1 MKWMIRALINVMLK
15 RPILVIYDVTKL
27 CNQRCLMCNI
37 WKTTSQDMDLDVLE
51 KEVQKLKRFGVRY
64 VFIQGGEPLIRKDI
78 IAVIDL
84 FLKYHIKPTVISNGI
99 LLTRE
104 LAQEIANRRCN
115 LAISI
120 DSMDPALFA
129 KLRGAD
135 KLPQVIENIE
145 NISDLP
151 HKGNWSITTTIT
163 GLSRFSDVKK
173 IEEFAAK
180 HGFMYA
186 IRPYIFVRGV
196 AGKKNDELEY
206 QWKDVSEIFLYMSA
220 KALQNNF
227 LAYLVYQEH
236 IRYIKGE
243 GMPLCDAARYS
254 FLMTET
260 GVKSPCIE
268 FTDKTFSLDTFR
280 KDRKNF
286 CDQLEECNKNTP
298 CFYNDAREIGV
309 LWRKKWVILFNAPRV
324 IRQLMTYGNF
334 F

>member
-1 MKWMIRALINVMLK
+1 MIRALINLLLK
-15 RPILVIYDVTKL
+15 RPILAIYDVTKL

-37 WKTTSQDMDLDVLE
+37 WKTTSEDMDLVQLE
-51 KEVQKLKRFGVRY
+51 AEVKKLKHFGIRY
-64 VFIQGGEPLIRKDI
+64 VFIQGGEPLVRKDI
-78 IAVIDL
+78 IQVVDL
-84 FLKYHIKPTVISNGI
+84 FLKYRIKPTVITNGI
-99 LLTRE
+99 LLTE
-104 LAQEIANRRCN
+104 QLAGEIAKRCCN

-120 DSMDPALFA
+120 DSMDPVLFA

-135 KLPQVIENIE
+135 KLPQVLENIE
-145 NISDLP
+145 KISGME

-163 GLSRFSDVKK
+163 GLTKFSDVQNLEKY
-173 IEEFAAK
+173 AAD

-186 IRPYIFVRGV
+186 IRPYIFVKGV
-196 AGKKNDELEY
+196 AGKKDDELTY
-206 QWKDVSEIFLYMSA
+206 QWKDVAEIFLYMSA

-227 LAYLVYQEH
+227 LAYLIYQEH

-243 GMPLCDAARYS
+243 GMPMCDAARYS

-268 FTDKTFSLDTFR
+268 FTDHTFSLETFR
-280 KDRKNF
+280 TDRKTF
-286 CDQLEECNKNTP
+286 CKKLEECNRNTP

-309 LWRKKWVILFNAPRV
+309 LWRKKWVILFNLPKIIAQL
-324 IRQLMTYGNF
+324 IRYGNF